1 MKYENSL
8 KLETNIIMENKESR
22 FKLDNWVQI

>member
-22 FKLDNWVQI
+22 FKLDNCVQI